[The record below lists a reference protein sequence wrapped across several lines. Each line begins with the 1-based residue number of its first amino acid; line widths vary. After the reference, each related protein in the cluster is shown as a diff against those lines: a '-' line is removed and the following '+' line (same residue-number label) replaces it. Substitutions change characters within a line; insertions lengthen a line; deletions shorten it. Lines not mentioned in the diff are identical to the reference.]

1 MLYGI
6 EQSQAW
12 RHRNTCESAVTLIC
26 QEKMHNFFHPSMNLR
41 EGIREK
47 EMSYALMSRKKKQK
61 GSMVEED
68 LQYVD

>member
-6 EQSQAW
+6 EQSQSW
-12 RHRNTCESAVTLIC
+12 RHRNTCESAVTLMC
-26 QEKMHNFFHPSMNLR
+26 QEKMRNFFHPSMKLR

-47 EMSYALMSRKKKQK
+47 EMSYALMSRKKKK
-61 GSMVEED
+61 GLMVEED